1 MAYDSKSFANTID
14 SLRTTI
20 VSSNQAQTANLA
32 AINQSSLTM
41 NKQLEKM
48 SEAPVKEMALQTF
61 LHWHGF
67 GQQERSIN
75 LDKKHEKDR
84 NKDQDAIKENTR
96 QQHKKSLSVA
106 ESIEKHS
113 IKQLA
118 LMGQLLSITIKS
130 SSYLQG
136 IHKYG
141 LAKGKMDDYG
151 STQMEALDTWAMVRK
166 SLPDFKKMR
175 AAGITLPKSSFTVKG
190 DDEDD
195 EGSKSAD
202 QVEDKRDE
210 EKKQT
215 RMEKMF
221 ASIDKNIKGIAKG
234 AATVAKGG
242 LIAMLSAIGF
252 TALIALFQSKTWKKV
267 MKGIADI
274 TNWLLNDAGMF
285 TKIGLGLVGL
295 AVVFKP
301 FRKLTAAVLGKLGLA
316 IKTLVSLVFGMIK
329 GTRGV
334 PMMPPMGMGGGR
346 GGGMGMGPM
355 MMGGGGP
362 ANDNR
367 PQRQPRGRGLRGI
380 GQRMRG
386 WGSKMMGKGRG
397 GLLLGGGALAL
408 AYGGDLWDWAT
419 GGSDDDAKKDTGEW
433 KDWDKYGIMPGT
445 KPTKTVGESVAP
457 SLSTL
462 TTAGVAAATAAQ
474 IAKGR
479 KPKDYKFT
487 KSTPVTTPKP
497 VTIPKA
503 AAPKP
508 VTIPKPPAGTTP
520 KITGG
525 GAGKVLDKFNHLK
538 KFPMLLKA
546 AKRVPILGP
555 ILASAGAIA
564 IMNDPKTS
572 TKQKKTELG
581 KLVGGLIG
589 SAGFAKLGGLAGLF
603 GGPAAPV
610 TATIGALVGGLAGW
624 FGGEWAGEKLMGI
637 LMAEEKP
644 DAVLGN
650 LKGVDA
656 GGVKKP
662 NVPKVPLTDMTKT
675 LPTGEIVA
683 RGKHDLFVAG
693 ETDAGKA
700 KKWGKQLTKEKQKG
714 EKLDQAA
721 AAARAEQK
729 KKQEVFMKEWGMK
742 AEKDWDTGAV
752 LGFSG
757 KKEGWREAALKSGLF
772 AELDVGENIAGLSS
786 KGLKS
791 AQTEADRAAYAQK
804 ERIAHTEARFH
815 GAILG
820 VDVKNKRKAGELLRS
835 ARGRRIGQ
843 RDSFRM
849 SQWKLAKMEEAGI
862 DVSGMSYAKA
872 GPKGLVTTIRGRDL
886 NADLIASEYQKFAQ
900 QYMPAGESSS
910 HPNKDKK
917 NLEQPPDAAAA
928 MKALVN
934 ADDGPN
940 KSLGVNVHN
949 FDDPAVKEALGMQEL
964 MRFAEGQK
972 EMGKKVSVSDN
983 TYAAID
989 ELRKRNPE
997 AWKKAASMWGD
1008 MRKGKPITV
1017 AEEELKAMFNQKDEA
1032 GVPMKERPLD
1042 MAMLGMAVGDITLK
1056 KLKKAKIGRAVDTM
1070 SSKFMATAMEVRG
1083 STDEEL
1089 AEKLKADGMKPT
1101 PENIAKVRAAWDN
1114 YYHSEGAQ
1122 TWLKDP
1128 RHNEKLIQKS
1138 IREAEKLRRGVALN
1152 MLAQTDGTEGAA
1164 AVPVN
1169 TQVNDNSSRQSVTNF
1184 TSHTSQVEDPRVNAL
1199 AAGMSRF

>member
-84 NKDQDAIKENTR
+84 NKDQDAIKENTK

-141 LAKGKMDDYG
+141 LAEGKMDDYG
-151 STQMEALDTWAMVRK
+151 SMQMEALDTWAMVRK

-175 AAGITLPKSSFTVKG
+175 KAGITLPKSSFTVKG

-419 GGSDDDAKKDTGEW
+419 GGSDDDAQKGQTDLA

-445 KPTKTVGESVAP
+445 LPTKTVGESVAP

-462 TTAGVAAATAAQ
+462 ATAGVAAATAAQ

-487 KSTPVTTPKP
+487 KSTPVTT
-497 VTIPKA
+497 
-503 AAPKP
+503 PKP

-589 SAGFAKLGGLAGLF
+589 AAGFAKLGGLTGLF
-603 GGPAAPV
+603 GGPAAPI
-610 TATIGALVGGLAGW
+610 TSTIGALVGGLAGW

-656 GGVKKP
+656 GGVKKA
-662 NVPKVPLTDMTKT
+662 NVPKVPLSLGTKT

-683 RGKHDLFVAG
+683 RGSLDRFVAG
-693 ETDAGKA
+693 GTDAAQA
-700 KKWGKQLTKEKQKG
+700 KKYGKQLTKENQKG

-721 AAARAEQK
+721 AAAKAEQK
-729 KKQEVFMKEWGMK
+729 KKQDAWLKEQGIK
-742 AEKDWDTGAV
+742 LHRNEYTGAMR
-752 LGFSG
+752 F
-757 KKEGWREAALKSGLF
+757 KNKEQEKLALESGLF
-772 AELDVGENIAGLSS
+772 QTVTQRYGQGTTLSGGNIVSAE
-786 KGLKS
+786 
-791 AQTEADRAAYAQK
+791 TEA
-804 ERIAHTEARFH
+804 ERKALEQSRRIRQIKAKFH
-815 GAILG
+815 GAIVG
-820 VDVKNKRKAGELLRS
+820 TENYAKGSDFQ
-835 ARGRRIGQ
+835 Q
-843 RDSFRM
+843 RV
-849 SQWKLAKMEEAGI
+849 WKLAKMQEQGV
-862 DVSGMSYAKA
+862 DVSGLHKSGNISGKSLAIDAAY
-872 GPKGLVTTIRGRDL
+872 
-886 NADLIASEYQKFAQ
+886 EKFAQ
-900 QYMPAGESSS
+900 QYLPAGEASS
-910 HPNKDKK
+910 HPQKDKK
-917 NLEQPPDAAAA
+917 NLETAENQKTAND
-928 MKALVN
+928 ALV
-934 ADDGPN
+934 DSWDPGE
-940 KSLGVNVHN
+940 SLGVNVHN

-1017 AEEELKAMFNQKDEA
+1017 AEEELEAMFNQDEA
-1032 GVPMKERPLD
+1032 GPRD

-1128 RHNEKLIQKS
+1128 RHNEKLVQKS
-1138 IREAEKLRRGVALN
+1138 IREAEKLQRGAALN
-1152 MLAQTDGTEGAA
+1152 LLAQTDGTEGAA